1 VYLDPSLPAIVAI
14 IAVILACGLA
24 LQMMRQPQ
32 VVGYLIAGIILGPHV
47 LGLITDVEL
56 AGRLGAIGVVLL
68 LFFVGMEVAPRQL
81 AAGWRIAVVGTV
93 IQVLL
98 SVGAVWLVGIWLD
111 WSLARIVLLG
121 FVISLSSTAV
131 IIKLLQDNG
140 EMHTRQ
146 GQDML
151 GVLLV
156 QDLIVIPMLIVI
168 GIIGGNEPSVA
179 ELSLQLAAGFGIIV
193 LLVWAISREAIHLP
207 MKRWLKQDHELEV
220 FAALLICFGLAV
232 VTGLSHLSTALGA
245 FAAGVLVTAARETE
259 WVHHSLNPFRVIF
272 VATFFVSV
280 GILVDMDFIREHA
293 VQVALI
299 VLLVLLTNT
308 FLNAFILRAL
318 GYSWRMSLYAGAMLA
333 QIGEFSF
340 VLAAVGRETAIIT
353 DFVYQLTI
361 AVIALS
367 LLISPVWI
375 AWWRR
380 LLKVSTRSAMRD
392 T

>member
-1 VYLDPSLPAIVAI
+1 
-14 IAVILACGLA
+14 
-24 LQMMRQPQ
+24 
-32 VVGYLIAGIILGPHV
+32 
-47 LGLITDVEL
+47 
-56 AGRLGAIGVVLL
+56 
-68 LFFVGMEVAPRQL
+68 
-81 AAGWRIAVVGTV
+81 
-93 IQVLL
+93 
-98 SVGAVWLVGIWLD
+98 
-111 WSLARIVLLG
+111 
-121 FVISLSSTAV
+121 
-131 IIKLLQDNG
+131 
-140 EMHTRQ
+140 
-146 GQDML
+146 
-151 GVLLV
+151 
-156 QDLIVIPMLIVI
+156 
-168 GIIGGNEPSVA
+168 
-179 ELSLQLAAGFGIIV
+179 
-193 LLVWAISREAIHLP
+193 
-207 MKRWLKQDHELEV
+207 
-220 FAALLICFGLAV
+220 
-232 VTGLSHLSTALGA
+232 
-245 FAAGVLVTAARETE
+245 
-259 WVHHSLNPFRVIF
+259 VIF